1 MSFLSQQRSETEGRE
16 SESLPVGSWEEQRR
30 ENAELRDMSLL
41 TLKTMKGPGKKSSNP
56 SVA

>member
-1 MSFLSQQRSETEGRE
+1 MGA
-16 SESLPVGSWEEQRR
+16 WEEQCR